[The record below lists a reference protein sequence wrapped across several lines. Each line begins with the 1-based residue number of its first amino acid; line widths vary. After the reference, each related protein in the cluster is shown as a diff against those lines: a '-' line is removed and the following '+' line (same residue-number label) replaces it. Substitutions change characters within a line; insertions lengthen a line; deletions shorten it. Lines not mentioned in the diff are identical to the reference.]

1 MQERVRAVIV
11 QNNSLILI
19 KRVKP
24 HETYFVFPGGGVEAG
39 ESREEALA
47 REMREELGVVEVAM
61 KRLLVSWRSDRFEQ
75 IEHFYVCDVVGGE
88 MGTGSGPEFQEGSSY
103 EGTHEI
109 VRVPLAEIPTINLRP
124 SAAREWLEAL

>member
-124 SAAREWLEAL
+124 SAARKWLEAL